1 ESTELNKIIEKDP
14 AIAKEMLYSLSKEV
28 FRMSKLRTP
37 LLEQAS
43 PLPSPPRPN
52 SVLGSTLGAVIES
65 YYRSGLNSWLNA
77 KLTGKPPASM
87 FPLFHVQIPTRVL
100 YINGFKARRN

>member
-1 ESTELNKIIEKDP
+1 MPPAGVVDVGLEQTACNRRLYLRRHCHVFQESAKLNKIIEKDP

-43 PLPSPPRPN
+43 PPPPSPPLPSPGCCL
-52 SVLGSTLGAVIES
+52 VLV
-65 YYRSGLNSWLNA
+65 
-77 KLTGKPPASM
+77 
-87 FPLFHVQIPTRVL
+87 
-100 YINGFKARRN
+100 

>member
-1 ESTELNKIIEKDP
+1 MFVVAFYLFYQESTALNKMIDEDP

-43 PLPSPPRPN
+43 PRFLCVFGRWVRLECAHSRP
-52 SVLGSTLGAVIES
+52 TC
-65 YYRSGLNSWLNA
+65 GLEA
-77 KLTGKPPASM
+77 
-87 FPLFHVQIPTRVL
+87 
-100 YINGFKARRN
+100 